1 MEQIKKALER
11 ARALDV
17 KGVERIDGETSS
29 SLQLS
34 LEPSAGQERLADR
47 QGPRFDLNVRRLESQ
62 RIIAYDDL
70 DPRSKSFDILRTQVL
85 RSMDRTKSK
94 ILGITSPTSGCGK
107 TVTALNLAFSIARH
121 PERSVLLVDLDL
133 QKPQVASR
141 LGLNCGAG
149 VISVLEGRTN
159 LSSSIVMTRAGKCS
173 LPVLPAEG
181 STSGS
186 SAWMA
191 SRAMNA
197 MIQEIKRDR
206 PPYAV
211 ILDLP
216 PMLSSDDVIALL
228 PQLDCVLLVTAVGK
242 SKISEIEEC
251 CGHLQSAVLV
261 HHVLNKVPGQGVQY
275 YAPTPRVGR

>member
-11 ARALDV
+11 ARALEA
-17 KGVERIDGETSS
+17 KGVERRDSEASNPT
-29 SLQLS
+29 QLTF
-34 LEPSAGQERLADR
+34 EPSVSHERPVDR
-47 QGPRFDLNVRRLESQ
+47 PRFDLNVRRLESQ
-62 RIIAYDDL
+62 RIIAYDDS

-94 ILGITSPTSGCGK
+94 ILGITSPTAGCGK
-107 TVTALNLAFSIARH
+107 TFTAINLAFSVARH

-133 QKPQVASR
+133 QKPQVATR
-141 LGLNCGAG
+141 LGMNCSAG

-159 LSSSIVMTRAGKCS
+159 LLSAITVVRAGKCL
-173 LPVLPAEG
+173 LPVLLAES

-191 SRAMNA
+191 SRSMSAMF
-197 MIQEIKRDR
+197 QDIKRDR
-206 PPYAV
+206 RPNAV
-211 ILDLP
+211 IVDLP
-216 PMLSSDDVIALL
+216 PMLASDDVMALL

-251 CGHLQSAVLV
+251 SGHLQSSVLV
-261 HHVLNKVPGQGVQY
+261 HLVLNKVPEQGVPY
-275 YAPTPRVGR
+275 YAPTPRIGR